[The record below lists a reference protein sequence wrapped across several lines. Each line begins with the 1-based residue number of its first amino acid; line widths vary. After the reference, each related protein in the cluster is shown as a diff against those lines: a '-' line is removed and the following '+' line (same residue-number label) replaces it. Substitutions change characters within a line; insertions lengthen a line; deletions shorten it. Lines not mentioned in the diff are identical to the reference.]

1 MSTPEEQAAL
11 QEAWANTVTPMDQVK
26 TSTDPLSGWYDHTF
40 LKFTPG
46 FHKNGLY
53 HIIATIRSHAK
64 DTPGELPFERDWL
77 FFIGSHKNN
86 DPRAELPETRIKS
99 FGYSRLKAIAEKCD
113 VPTNPQP
120 DAKLCA
126 SLVGKSWT
134 QRIELDVLS
143 DADKAAGKRAFP
155 ELGRNPVKLGLVP
168 ARIDGAS
175 AAAAN
180 GTATATAPVAQ
191 STVPAGTAFGSE

>member
-11 QEAWANTVTPMDQVK
+11 QAAWAETVTPMDQVK
-26 TSTDPLSGWYDHTF
+26 TSTDPLNGWYDHTF
-40 LKFTPG
+40 LKLAPI

-53 HIIATIRSHAK
+53 TIVATIRSHAK

-77 FFIGSHKNN
+77 FFIGSNKTG

-126 SLVGKSWT
+126 ALVGKSWT
-134 QRIELDVLS
+134 QRIEIDVLS
-143 DADKAAGKRAFP
+143 DKDKAEGKRAFP

-168 ARIDGAS
+168 ARIDGA
-175 AAAAN
+175 AATIAN
-180 GTATATAPVAQ
+180 GTAATAAPAAV
-191 STVPAGTAFGSE
+191 STVPAGTTFGQE